1 MPTIW
6 IGAILRPK
14 AASLLLL
21 VGLCGPAMAQQASL
35 AVLRPEAMEPA
46 PFVQPAG
53 PMILPE
59 ARNHRFWDRKN
70 SFLFATT
77 AALST
82 ADFLATRENL
92 RNGGRE
98 LNPVTRVFGTGSA
111 GLAVNFAGE
120 TIAVIGVGYL
130 FHKTGHHRL
139 ERAVTILNIG
149 ASTTAVTF
157 DVVHH

>member
-1 MPTIW
+1 
-6 IGAILRPK
+6 
-14 AASLLLL
+14 
-21 VGLCGPAMAQQASL
+21 MAQQASL

-82 ADFLATRENL
+82 ADFLATRDNL

-98 LNPVTRVFGTGSA
+98 LEPGHARFRHGLCRPGSK
-111 GLAVNFAGE
+111 LCRRN
-120 TIAVIGVGYL
+120 YRRDRS
-130 FHKTGHHRL
+130 RL
-139 ERAVTILNIG
+139 PIP
-149 ASTTAVTF
+149 
-157 DVVHH
+157 